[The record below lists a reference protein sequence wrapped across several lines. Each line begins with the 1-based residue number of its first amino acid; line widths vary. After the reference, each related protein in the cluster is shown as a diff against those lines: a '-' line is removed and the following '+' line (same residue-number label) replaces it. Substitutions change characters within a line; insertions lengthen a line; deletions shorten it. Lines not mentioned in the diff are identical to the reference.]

1 MATTERA
8 RASPTQAQSGS
19 FETLGEARA
28 TLEAQIEAHLQS
40 GLPSPELLRARIF
53 TLLTRSLQRELF
65 FSTAGRGARGLAAC
79 RALFGAPPYTFLR
92 PGDAAAL
99 SARGFA
105 AGRVRMTYEDAAGPP
120 APTYA
125 QFGSPHY
132 EDEDGRQLRFMQP
145 PESSPDT
152 PTSVLALEQNPVH
165 VDFALR
171 LPRKRAASGAGE
183 QRAGFPAPNARLR
196 LHLQPVLRAAL
207 GLRADAVGELEIRIL
222 DIQSAS
228 VLRGR
233 PMARDAVALVR
244 AALLDVRATVRG
256 KDAAGLTP
264 LPSSRG
270 AGSSLPP
277 RPAR

>member
-1 MATTERA
+1 MATAERA
-8 RASPTQAQSGS
+8 HAPPTEAQGGS
-19 FETLGEARA
+19 FATLGQARA

-40 GLPSPELLRARIF
+40 GLPSPELLRARML
-53 TLLTRSLQRELF
+53 TLLTRPLQRELF
-65 FSTAGRGARGLAAC
+65 FSTAARGVQGLAAC
-79 RALFGAPPYTFLR
+79 HALFGAPPYTFLH

-105 AGRVRMTYEDAAGPP
+105 AGRVRMTYEAATGPP

-132 EDEDGRQLRFMQP
+132 EDEAGRQLRFMQP
-145 PESSPDT
+145 PESGPET
-152 PTSVLALEQNPVH
+152 PTSVLALEQSPVH
-165 VDFALR
+165 ADFALR
-171 LPRKRAASGAGE
+171 LPRKRAASGSGE
-183 QRAGFPAPNARLR
+183 PRAGFPAPNAILR
-196 LHLQPVLRAAL
+196 LQLQPVLRTAL
-207 GLRADAVGELEIRIL
+207 GVRADAVGEIEIRIL

-256 KDAAGLTP
+256 KDAPGSTP
-264 LPSSRG
+264 LPSSRQ